1 MKIKWV
7 NDTHALG
14 IFSSQ
19 AAGIISTPLLFVL
32 LICGC
37 ICGCAF
43 LICLFLVLAE
53 QALSLKHPLLKI
65 RPVSEGSQKAKWKA
79 MRRAGRKDQELH
91 LAYVQEETSEMGIE
105 N

>member
-1 MKIKWV
+1 MTPMHSV
-7 NDTHALG
+7 Y
-14 IFSSQ
+14 SQ
-19 AAGIISTPLLFVL
+19 VRQQVLFQPHYCYFVL

-65 RPVSEGSQKAKWKA
+65 RPLSEGSQKAKWKA

-91 LAYVQEETSEMGIE
+91 LAYVQEETSEMEIE